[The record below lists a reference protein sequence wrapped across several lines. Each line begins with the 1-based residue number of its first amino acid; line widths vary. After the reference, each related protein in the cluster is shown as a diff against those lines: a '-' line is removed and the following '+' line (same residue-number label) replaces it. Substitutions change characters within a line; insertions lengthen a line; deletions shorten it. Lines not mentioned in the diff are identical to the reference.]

1 MIAGRDTV
9 YPSLK
14 HGPRTEAMQ
23 PMNVKHTDEPS
34 KSTAQDDNV
43 ERAGPAMI
51 KGRRLSDAEFESA
64 IRSYAAQNGG
74 RCPTDRELRA
84 AGDHGLRG
92 EIDRRGGLKRA
103 AAQLGMKRMQARAW
117 DRPTALAVWIAAQA
131 VTGIDIPPKAW
142 FEANGYSGALS
153 HLRRSASEVPGGVA
167 NMADTAAW
175 VAQQWKARAG
185 TANA

>member
-1 MIAGRDTV
+1 
-9 YPSLK
+9 
-14 HGPRTEAMQ
+14 
-23 PMNVKHTDEPS
+23 MNVKHTDEPS

-51 KGRRLSDAEFESA
+51 KGRRMSDAEFESA

-103 AAQLGMKRMQARAW
+103 AAALGIPRAQSHAWTAATAVAAWVAGQQA
-117 DRPTALAVWIAAQA
+117 
-131 VTGIDIPPKAW
+131 TGVPWPPKSW
-142 FEANGYSGALS
+142 FEANGYAGALTL
-153 HLRRSASEVPGGVA
+153 LRRVASTEPGHPA
-167 NMADTAAW
+167 RMRETAAW
-175 VAQQWKARAG
+175 VQQHQHSTEAA
-185 TANA
+185 A